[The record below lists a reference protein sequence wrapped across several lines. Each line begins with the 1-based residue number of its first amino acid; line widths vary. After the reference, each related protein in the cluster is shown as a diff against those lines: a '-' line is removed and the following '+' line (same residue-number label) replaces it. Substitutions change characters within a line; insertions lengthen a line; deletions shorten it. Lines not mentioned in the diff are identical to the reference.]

1 MTRQILAGEGREP
14 GWLERAAEALG
25 SDSRY
30 MVDAWRFFGGVIAE
44 DAAYSHFQSFVA

>member
-1 MTRQILAGEGREP
+1 MTRQILAGQGREP

-25 SDSRY
+25 SDSGY
-30 MVDAWRFFGGVIAE
+30 MVDAWRFFGGVVAE